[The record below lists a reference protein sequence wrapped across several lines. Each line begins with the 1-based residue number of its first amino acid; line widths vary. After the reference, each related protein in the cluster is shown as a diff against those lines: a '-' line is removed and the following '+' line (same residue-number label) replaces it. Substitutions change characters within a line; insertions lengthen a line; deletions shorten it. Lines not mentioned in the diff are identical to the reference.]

1 MKLPDIKLIKNIK
14 LAGNSNLMRV
24 TILTGI
30 MLLVIGIGVF
40 LVFYLMER
48 SETKTTR
55 QQDSFARSLRLYDIQ
70 FGNLTGTEK
79 EFERLTGDL
88 DKIEKAATGV
98 ESWLS
103 ILKRRR
109 SLVRMYPPSIEN
121 YKKSINN
128 ALKAYPASQPITAIA
143 AEALIKNTAINSQ
156 AEQTLREW
164 LPAFTD
170 PLFNK
175 LRLSLHVLLGDF
187 RNPQRAHVIPESIT
201 SDGTQAITMN
211 LIILK
216 IIRGDMQH
224 AASDIQTMMYLI
236 PSPDSFRLAGEFYYD
251 FGELQRSAEIFSLI
265 DDEKAMS
272 RQADALYLAGY
283 EENARVIWSLLSDS
297 HNDRSLYNLGF
308 TSKNN
313 DEAAGWYENLINL
326 DSPEDPAVRQF
337 GLIRY
342 SRLLET
348 NSAIS
353 LLQTAGD
360 RDGNPFVDLEI
371 IRRQT
376 ANWEIGRQ
384 IAETWLLLDRHE
396 GDEDMYRWAAWLILF
411 QRNYN
416 EIRIL
421 LNRTEMLNL
430 DYQWVKIYR
439 ALQLM
444 FDGDIETAQ
453 EILESIPVEEAE
465 WNVHANLG
473 VIMEA
478 QRSTVHALE
487 QYRLAAD
494 KIRDPKTEARI
505 QTRIARCYIVLNRPS
520 DAILTLIY
528 ALELDPDNLTARLE
542 LDRLTY

>member
-1 MKLPDIKLIKNIK
+1 MKLPGINFIKNIK
-14 LAGNSNLMRV
+14 LPGNSNLIRV

-30 MLLVIGIGVF
+30 MLLILGAGVF
-40 LVFYLMER
+40 LIFYLMER
-48 SETKTTR
+48 SETKTAR

-70 FGNLTGTEK
+70 LKDLTGTEK
-79 EFERLTGDL
+79 EFENLSRDL
-88 DKIEKAATGV
+88 DKIEKTAIGV

-103 ILKRRR
+103 VLKRRR
-109 SLVRMYPPSIEN
+109 ALVRMYPPSIEN
-121 YKKSINN
+121 YRKSINN
-128 ALKAYPASQPITAIA
+128 ALKAYPASQPIMAVA
-143 AEALIKNTAINSQ
+143 AEAIIRNTAINSQ

-164 LPAFTD
+164 LPGLTD

-175 LRLSLHVLLGDF
+175 LRLGLHVLLGDF
-187 RNPQRAHVIPESIT
+187 RNPQRAQVIPESLT
-201 SDGTQAITMN
+201 SDGTQTITMN

-251 FGELQRSAEIFSLI
+251 FGELERSAEIFSLI

-283 EENARVIWSLLSDS
+283 EENAKMIWSLLSDS
-297 HNDRSLYNLGF
+297 GNERSLYNLGF

-313 DEAAGWYENLINL
+313 DEAAGWYKRLVNL
-326 DSPEDPAVRQF
+326 DSNSDPDIRQF

-348 NSAIS
+348 TGAIS
-353 LLQTAGD
+353 LLQEDQG
-360 RDGNPFVDLEI
+360 GSPFVDLEI

-376 ANWEIGRQ
+376 SNWEIGRQ

-396 GDEDMYRWAAWLILF
+396 GDENMYRWAAWLILF

-430 DYQWVKIYR
+430 DYQWEKIYR
-439 ALQLM
+439 SLHLM
-444 FDGDIETAQ
+444 FDGDIETAE
-453 EILESIPVEEAE
+453 EILSSIPLEEAE
-465 WNVHANLG
+465 WTVHANMG

-478 QRSTVHALE
+478 QRSTSRALE
-487 QYRLAAD
+487 QYLIAAD
-494 KIRDPKTEARI
+494 KIRDPKPAARI
-505 QTRIARCYIVLNRPS
+505 QVRIARCYVVLNRPS

-528 ALELDPDNLTARLE
+528 ALELDPGNLTARLE